1 MLEQDIDAAYIF
13 DDDCDLDAS
22 LSALLEVPS
31 LDYSQF
37 DAPVTTTHNMANGS
51 AGNMRSSLNVGE
63 PLLHCKSSLA
73 PSTQQRYCVALVN
86 VLFLRNQAQNS
97 GK

>member
-1 MLEQDIDAAYIF
+1 MAQDIDAAYIF

-51 AGNMRSSLNVGE
+51 AGNLRSALNVGE
-63 PLLHCKSSLA
+63 PLLHCSYCLPPLA
-73 PSTQQRYCVALVN
+73 LFRRRALLLPFVWPKN
-86 VLFLRNQAQNS
+86 R
-97 GK
+97 